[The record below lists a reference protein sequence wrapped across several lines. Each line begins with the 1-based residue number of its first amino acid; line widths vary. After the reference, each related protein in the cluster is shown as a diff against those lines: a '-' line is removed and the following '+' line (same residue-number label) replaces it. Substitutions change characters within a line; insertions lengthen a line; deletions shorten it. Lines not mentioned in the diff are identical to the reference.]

1 MRTSTPKSKGE
12 TTIPT
17 SNKKRTKTKTTTT
30 TRERGENGD
39 AIVEAH
45 ARAFAAVERHDRSRR
60 SREFNLFV
68 VFGK

>member
-17 SNKKRTKTKTTTT
+17 SNKKRTTKTTTK
-30 TRERGENGD
+30 RERGENGD